1 MVKNTRTPHLA
12 GAAFVALL
20 ATALLAVGG
29 LALWADSRKD
39 ADGYLGTDA
48 HGFATASRAL
58 ATKDLDFDG
67 LDGALTAGDDAGRVR
82 FTAESDRDKAV
93 FVGLARSRDVSA
105 YLRGVAHARVSD
117 ISTAPF
123 RAHYDRHP
131 GTGRPAL
138 PGTQGFWAA
147 SAQGTGRQAIEWD
160 ARDGSWSVVVMNA
173 DGSPGVAADVSAGA
187 KAPFLAAVGWGA
199 LGAGLL
205 TLVVAAGLLAR
216 GARRPRTR
224 PGTPLASTAG

>member
-1 MVKNTRTPHLA
+1 MLENTRAPHLV
-12 GAAFVALL
+12 GAAFVTLLALALL
-20 ATALLAVGG
+20 ALGA

-48 HGFATASRAL
+48 HGFATPSRAL
-58 ATKDLDFDG
+58 ATTDLDFDG

-82 FTAESDRDKAV
+82 FTAESDRDKPV
-93 FVGLARSRDVSA
+93 FVGIARARDVSA

-123 RAHYDRHP
+123 RPHYDRHP
-131 GTGRPAL
+131 GAGRPAL
-138 PGTQGFWAA
+138 PGTQRFWAA
-147 SAQGTGRQAIEWD
+147 SAHGTGRQAIEWD

-173 DGSPGVAADVSAGA
+173 DGSPGVAADVSAGG
-187 KAPFLAAVGWGA
+187 KAPFLGAVGWGA

-205 TLVVAAGLLAR
+205 TLTAAAALMVR
-216 GARRPRTR
+216 GARRPRAR
-224 PGTPLASTAG
+224 PGAPSASTAG